1 MNPRTK
7 RTPRVG
13 RKGFTLLELLVAMTL
28 LGFLLAM
35 LVGGL
40 RIGSRVWETGE
51 QAQDRLAQLQLVQRL
66 VRRQLGRALPLR
78 LVETQGERR
87 VAFDG
92 SAEALRF
99 AGPAPAHLAAGGL
112 YRLAIRASEGAE
124 ALRLVMTWRPFEDDA
139 EAFAEDR
146 AVELD
151 DRDFDDQDFEDRDF
165 EAVILLDDIAG
176 VGFAYFGA
184 LDEGEAPEW
193 HEEWSGL
200 AQLPELVRLRVGFA
214 DGDERTWPDLV
225 VAPMISA
232 APQ

>member
-1 MNPRTK
+1 
-7 RTPRVG
+7 VG
-13 RKGFTLLELLVAMTL
+13 RKGFTLLELLIAMTL
-28 LGFLLAM
+28 LGFVLAM

-40 RIGSRVWETGE
+40 RIGARVWETGE

-87 VAFDG
+87 IAFDG
-92 SAEALRF
+92 AAEALRF

-146 AVELD
+146 AVELEDQDFD
-151 DRDFDDQDFEDRDF
+151 DRDFDDRDFDDRDF

-176 VGFAYFGA
+176 VDFAYFGA
-184 LDEGEAPEW
+184 LDEDEAPAW
-193 HEEWSGL
+193 HEEWDGL
-200 AQLPELVRLRVGFA
+200 AQLPALVRLRVDFA
-214 DGDERTWPDLV
+214 DDDERVWPDLV

-232 APQ
+232 AQQ